1 MLSFIK
7 KLFKPSFLG
16 ACRNGNIDAVKQHLA
31 DGADVN
37 AKDDDFGWTALH
49 IAAMEATAIE
59 STSTIDEQLE
69 IAELL
74 ISRGAEVNAKD
85 NSGRTPLHEAARHF
99 AKEIAALLIAKGAD
113 INAKD
118 EISGLTPL
126 DYSENDKATYLSED
140 DGRELEN
147 DLYEILRKLGA
158 KTGAELKAE
167 GK

>member
-49 IAAMEATAIE
+49 IAAM
-59 STSTIDEQLE
+59 STIDEQLE

-85 NSGRTPLHEAARHF
+85 NNGRTPLHEAARHSS
-99 AKEIAALLIAKGAD
+99 AKEISALLIAKGAD
-113 INAKD
+113 INAK
-118 EISGLTPL
+118 ESSGLTPL
-126 DYSENDKATYLSED
+126 DYSENDNLH
-140 DGRELEN
+140 
-147 DLYEILRKLGA
+147 EIFRKHGG
-158 KTGAELKAE
+158 KTGEELKVE

>member
-1 MLSFIK
+1 MISFIK
-7 KLFKPSFLG
+7 NIFKGTLHK
-16 ACRNGNIDAVKQHLA
+16 ACKKGNIEAVKQFLA

-49 IAAMEATAIE
+49 IAAM
-59 STSTIDEQLE
+59 STIDEQLE

-85 NSGRTPLHEAARHF
+85 NSGRTPLHEAARHSS
-99 AKEIAALLIAKGAD
+99 AKEISALLIAKGAD

-126 DYSENDKATYLSED
+126 DYSENDNLH
-140 DGRELEN
+140 
-147 DLYEILRKLGA
+147 EIFRKHGA
-158 KTGAELKAE
+158 KTGEELKAE